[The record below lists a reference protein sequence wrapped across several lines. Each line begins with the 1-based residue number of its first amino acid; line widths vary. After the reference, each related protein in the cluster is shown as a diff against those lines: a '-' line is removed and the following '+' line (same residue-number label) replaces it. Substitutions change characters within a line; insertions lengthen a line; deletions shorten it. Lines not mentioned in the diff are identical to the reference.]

1 MLNGKEVNKMTLTQK
16 HQRNLRKELIR
27 ERRSNIIGNLA
38 KTALVIGIFVG
49 ASIGVGKFAY
59 TGIKRLED
67 NVIISSYNETV
78 NNPISQGDTY
88 WNYAKNLQE
97 QYPELKGLNVNDLAE
112 EIQKLNDHKKLN
124 YLASVELPVYD
135 LSERISQAERE

>member
-78 NNPISQGDTY
+78 NNPITKAVF
-88 WNYAKNLQE
+88 AKLPIMLLLLSLINSF
-97 QYPELKGLNVNDLAE
+97 LKFL
-112 EIQKLNDHKKLN
+112 
-124 YLASVELPVYD
+124 
-135 LSERISQAERE
+135 